1 MAYIELIGDYLTKQK
16 FGLKLRALV
25 TVGGIRTSPKSKSA
39 SALPLRPKWNSADLT
54 IRRAVCM
61 AARASSLTI

>member
-1 MAYIELIGDYLTKQK
+1 MAYIELVGDDLTKQRFGVK
-16 FGLKLRALV
+16 FWALV
-25 TVGGIRTSPKSKSA
+25 MVGGIRTSPKSKSA
-39 SALPLRPKWNSADLT
+39 SALPLRPKWNCADLT